1 VNRPVI
7 VWFRRDLRLADNP
20 AFAKAVRRGA
30 PVLPLYVLDD
40 ETPGR
45 FRDGGAARW
54 WLHGSLAALA
64 ASLRDHGLTL
74 ALRQGAA
81 ERVVAGVAAE
91 VGAAAVLWNRR
102 YEPFAADSER
112 RLSDALA
119 AVGVEARSFN
129 AALLA
134 EPWEIATG
142 AGGPYRVFSPFARAL
157 AARPLP
163 PAGAAPRGAI
173 PAAAPIRSER
183 LADWALRPAAPDWA
197 SGFSEMWTPGEAAA
211 RLRLADFLDDGLA
224 SYASARDRLDGSG
237 ASRLSPHL
245 AWGEIG
251 PRQIAAAVAARVAAE
266 PALAA
271 GAEKFMAEI
280 AWREFAWHLLHHY
293 PHMAERNWRPA
304 FDAMAWRDD
313 AAGLRAW
320 QRGRTGYPAVDAG
333 MRELWATGWLSNRAR
348 MVVASFLTKHLLVDW
363 RAGADW
369 FLDTLVD
376 ADLASNAVNWQW
388 VAGSGVDAAPFFRIF
403 NPSAQGQ
410 RYDSEGAWV
419 RRWIP
424 ELADVP
430 DKHIHEPWR
439 APRGLFDATSA
450 APVVDHAA
458 ARARALAA
466 FAALPR
472 EGA

>member
-1 VNRPVI
+1 
-7 VWFRRDLRLADNP
+7 
-20 AFAKAVRRGA
+20 
-30 PVLPLYVLDD
+30 
-40 ETPGR
+40 
-45 FRDGGAARW
+45 
-54 WLHGSLAALA
+54 
-64 ASLRDHGLTL
+64 
-74 ALRQGAA
+74 
-81 ERVVAGVAAE
+81 
-91 VGAAAVLWNRR
+91 
-102 YEPFAADSER
+102 
-112 RLSDALA
+112 
-119 AVGVEARSFN
+119 
-129 AALLA
+129 
-134 EPWEIATG
+134 
-142 AGGPYRVFSPFARAL
+142 
-157 AARPLP
+157 
-163 PAGAAPRGAI
+163 
-173 PAAAPIRSER
+173 
-183 LADWALRPAAPDWA
+183 
-197 SGFSEMWTPGEAAA
+197 
-211 RLRLADFLDDGLA
+211 
-224 SYASARDRLDGSG
+224 DRLDGSG

-251 PRQIAAAVAARVAAE
+251 PRQVAATVAARVAAE
-266 PALAA
+266 PALAP

-313 AAGLRAW
+313 PAGLRAW
-320 QRGRTGYPAVDAG
+320 QRGCTGYPAVDAG

-369 FLDTLVD
+369 FLDMLVD

-410 RYDSEGAWV
+410 RYDSNGAWA

-424 ELADVP
+424 ELMDVP
-430 DKHIHEPWR
+430 DKYVHEPWR
-439 APRGLFDATSA
+439 APRDLFDGHLV

-466 FAALPR
+466 FAELPR
-472 EGA
+472 EGGEVSRA

>member
-1 VNRPVI
+1 MTRPVI

-20 AFAKAVRRGA
+20 ALADAVATGA

-40 ETPGR
+40 ETSGR

-64 ASLRDHGLTL
+64 ASLRAHGLTL
-74 ALRQGAA
+74 VLRRGAA
-81 ERVVAGVAAE
+81 ERVVAELAAE
-91 VGAAAVLWNRR
+91 AAATAVLWNRR
-102 YEPFAADSER
+102 YEPFAAESER
-112 RLSDALA
+112 RLSDVLA
-119 AVGVEARSFN
+119 AAGIETRRFN

-142 AGGPYRVFSPFARAL
+142 AGGPYRVFTPFARAL
-157 AARPLP
+157 AARPP
-163 PAGAAPRGAI
+163 PPPGTMPRG
-173 PAAAPIRSER
+173 PFVAAAPVRSER
-183 LADWALRPAAPDWA
+183 LEDWALRPAAPDWA
-197 SGFSEMWTPGEAAA
+197 SGFAAVWTPGEAGARA
-211 RLRLADFLDDGLA
+211 RLAGFLDDGLRD
-224 SYASARDRLDGSG
+224 YASARDRLDGAG

-251 PRQIAAAVAARVAAE
+251 PRQVAATVAARVAAD
-266 PALAA
+266 PAFAA
-271 GAEKFMAEI
+271 GVEKFMAEL
-280 AWREFAWHLLHHY
+280 AWREFAWHLLHHF
-293 PHMAERNWRPA
+293 PHMAERNWRAA

-313 AAGLRAW
+313 PAGLRAW
-320 QRGRTGYPAVDAG
+320 RRGRTGYPAVDAG

-376 ADLASNAVNWQW
+376 ADLASNSVNWQW

-410 RYDSEGAWV
+410 RYDPDGAWV
-419 RRWIP
+419 RRWLP

-430 DKHIHEPWR
+430 DKYVHEPWR
-439 APRGLFDATSA
+439 APRDRFDMTTA

-472 EGA
+472 EGG